1 MKTKGM
7 RCAASAS
14 ASANT
19 VSSLLSV
26 TSSSAVSIRRSAIR
40 SNAPCTEAAGPTT
53 EAPASSRI
61 ETSPRA
67 ICGLS
72 STTRTVRPSS
82 GVSAA
87 VMIAMIL
94 LFVPRPL
101 DGTRDQLPRLLDVA
115 PALEL
120 DPLAGLEVLV
130 MDEKVLDLL
139 ARDLGQV
146 AGALHIGVTQGD
158 LGGWHGDDL
167 LVLAAIVLHEQ
178 HADRPYVHHS
188 ARNDRPRVGDQHV
201 DRISV
206 LRERVRHEAV
216 VPRIAHRRVEEAV
229 DHQRAGRLVHL
240 VLDRLAADRH
250 LDDGV
255 HVLGRIVADPD
266 GIDVHGPIVEELALK
281 ETGGPPKFIVRGRR
295 SQFPAFRPRSF
306 SCQSFL

>member
-72 STTRTVRPSS
+72 STTMTVRPSS

-120 DPLAGLEVLV
+120 DQLAGLEVLV

-158 LGGWHGDDL
+158 LGSRHGDDL

-178 HADRPYVHHS
+178 HADRPHVHHR
-188 ARNDRPRVGDQHV
+188 ARNDRPRVGDQHI
-201 DRISV
+201 DRVAV
-206 LRERVRHEAV
+206 LRQRVRHEAV
-216 VPRIAHRRVEEAV
+216 VPGIAHRRVEEAV
-229 DHQRAGRLVHL
+229 DHQRARRLVHL
-240 VLDRLAADRH
+240 VLDRIAADRH

-255 HVLGRIVADPD
+255 HVLGRIMADLD
-266 GIDVHGPIVEELALK
+266 GIDVHDRTIK
-281 ETGGPPKFIVRGRR
+281 ETGGPFEAAGSFLR
-295 SQFPAFRPRSF
+295 AFRPQFSRSCRCRGPW
-306 SCQSFL
+306 SPA